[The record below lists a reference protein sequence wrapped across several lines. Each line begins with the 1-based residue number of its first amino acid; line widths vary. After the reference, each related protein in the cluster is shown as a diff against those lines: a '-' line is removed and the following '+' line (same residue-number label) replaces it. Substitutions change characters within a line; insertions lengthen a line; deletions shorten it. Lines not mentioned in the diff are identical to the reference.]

1 MKKYILLILL
11 LILLCGC
18 KHQISKGVVVE
29 KTHRNSWGSLLPM
42 YNGKTITY
50 IPMCYP
56 EEYLITVQDEESSEV
71 FIVDVQEYQKYEV
84 GDSVYFNKEESK
96 WKHKSYQ

>member
-1 MKKYILLILL
+1 MKKYILLMLL

-29 KTHRNSWGSLLPM
+29 KTHRNSWISIVPM
-42 YNGKTITY
+42 YSGKTITY
-50 IPMCYP
+50 FPMYHP

-84 GDSVYFNKEESK
+84 GDSVYFDKEENK
-96 WKHKSYQ
+96 